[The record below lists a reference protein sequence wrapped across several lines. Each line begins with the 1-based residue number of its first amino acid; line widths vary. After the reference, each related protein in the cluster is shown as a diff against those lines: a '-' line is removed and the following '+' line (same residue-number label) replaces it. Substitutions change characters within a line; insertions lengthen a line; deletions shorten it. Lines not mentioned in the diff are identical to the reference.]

1 MSDNLKKD
9 IENVNSTIAN
19 MNEEE
24 LEMALKVQDAKM
36 MENIIEIMVN
46 QSELIKSL
54 QDEIQK
60 DRMIISTLVTTMN
73 KAVAKVEMV
82 VSKQKDLEEFA
93 LIASGIKQ
101 VFGSNVEGKAIEE
114 SKKNI
119 VEKVVETLQ
128 KGKKEGNSD
137 GEETNEQE

>member
-1 MSDNLKKD
+1 MNINL
-9 IENVNSTIAN
+9 
-19 MNEEE
+19 
-24 LEMALKVQDAKM
+24 
-36 MENIIEIMVN
+36 ENIIEIMVN

-60 DRMIISTLVTTMN
+60 DRMTISSLVSTMN

-101 VFGSNVEGKAIEE
+101 VFGSEVDKKATEE

-128 KGKKEGNSD
+128 KGREGDLD